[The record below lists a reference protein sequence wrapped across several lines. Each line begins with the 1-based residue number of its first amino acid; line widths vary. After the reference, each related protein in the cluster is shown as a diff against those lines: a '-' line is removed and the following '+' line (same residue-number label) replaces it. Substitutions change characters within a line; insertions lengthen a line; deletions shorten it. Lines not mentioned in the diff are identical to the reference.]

1 MAWIV
6 KAKNGCNT
14 DFKTLNFCSFD
25 FHLDWLEADQSC
37 RAFHLGFLGEWGGG
51 SHRKFKHFGLHG
63 KIGLIP
69 ETNLM
74 TLWKIPASFFLN
86 MIWVL

>member
-1 MAWIV
+1 MVAWIV

-37 RAFHLGFLGEWGGG
+37 RAFHLGFLGEGGG
-51 SHRKFKHFGLHG
+51 GVSHRKFNISVGPHG

-74 TLWKIPASFFLN
+74 TLW
-86 MIWVL
+86 

>member
-1 MAWIV
+1 M
-6 KAKNGCNT
+6 CYT

-37 RAFHLGFLGEWGGG
+37 RAFHLGILGGGG
-51 SHRKFKHFGLHG
+51 SHTENFSVGLHG

-74 TLWKIPASFFLN
+74 MLWKIPASFFLN
-86 MIWVL
+86 KIWVL

>member
-14 DFKTLNFCSFD
+14 DFKILNFCSFD

-37 RAFHLGFLGEWGGG
+37 RAFHLGILGEGGG
-51 SHRKFKHFGLHG
+51 LTQKSLHG